1 MIGLFKK
8 NPAVEMSPE
17 NISEELQNLQKQI
30 LKICDCQTM
39 LLIFRGQLFRLR
51 EQNADR
57 RQVDDV
63 LKKISRYEK
72 DFSELEKL
80 TRRYA
85 ALNKK
90 FHELNGDPLPEAK
103 PYLPPPVKPVIK
115 ERIINLKYRIK
126 MSDRM
131 RKEGLTV

>member
-1 MIGLFKK
+1 MFKRK
-8 NPAVEMSPE
+8 NPAVEQTPE

-51 EQNADR
+51 EANAAR

-72 DFSELEKL
+72 DFQELEKL

-85 ALNKK
+85 ELNKK
-90 FHELNGDPLPEAK
+90 FHELNGDPLPEAR
-103 PYLPPPVKPVIK
+103 PYPAPNMSVKREP
-115 ERIINLKYRIK
+115 RTINLKW
-126 MSDRM
+126 
-131 RKEGLTV
+131 RKTIMGVTR